1 MSETGDEK
9 RKIIEHL
16 TEFLVP
22 GMELAHDV
30 CSDDGKI
37 LFAKNNILSQHNIQ
51 KLGNWQIPKVLI
63 YTEVTSANPIIDPKM
78 QKFLNAYNQSVL
90 VVQKAFDDIRATQE
104 IPLDAF
110 TATAA
115 DIAANVAEAGNVVD
129 RLYNL
134 PPCDDYTM
142 YHSVNVSA
150 ISALIATWLKYP
162 PEQVNAISL
171 AGLLHDVGKSRLSTE
186 LLHKPYKLSPEAY
199 EQYRKHVSYG
209 YELVSKIP
217 NISQSITAAVFQH
230 HERRD
235 GSGYPGG
242 ITDYYIHPYA
252 KIIAVADFYDETL
265 TINRDNPQSMLS
277 PYLSLQKLRDE
288 VYRLD
293 PKSCITFTDSMSNFL
308 SGNRVALTDGREGRV
323 VFINKEKPSLSM
335 VQLDDGSVVD
345 LSEHPDVSIYYV
357 VR

>member
-1 MSETGDEK
+1 MSETADEK
-9 RKIIEHL
+9 RKIIEHR

-22 GMELAHDV
+22 GMELAHDI
-30 CSDDGKI
+30 CSHDGKV
-37 LFAKNNILSQHNIQ
+37 LFAKNSILSQHNIQ
-51 KLGNWQIPKVLI
+51 KLGNWQIPKVFI
-63 YTEVTSANPIIDPKM
+63 YNEVTSANPLVSPKL
-78 QKFLNAYNQSVL
+78 QKFLNTYNQSVL

-104 IPLDAF
+104 IPLETF

-115 DIAANVAEAGNVVD
+115 DITANVTEAGNVID

-150 ISALIATWLKYP
+150 ISALIATWLNYP

-171 AGLLHDVGKSRLSTE
+171 AGLLHDVGKSRLSPE
-186 LLHKPYKLSPEAY
+186 LLHKPFKLPTADYERYK
-199 EQYRKHVSYG
+199 KHVAYG

-217 NISQSITAAVFQH
+217 TISQSITAAVFQH

-252 KIIAVADFYDETL
+252 KIIAVADFYDESL
-265 TINRDNPQSMLS
+265 TINREDPYARLS
-277 PYLSLQKLRDE
+277 PYLSLQKLRDDL
-288 VYRLD
+288 YRLD
-293 PKSCITFTDSMSNFL
+293 PKVCIIFIDSMSNFL

-323 VFINKEKPSLSM
+323 VFINKEKPSVSM
-335 VQLDDGSVVD
+335 VQLDNGSVID
-345 LSEHPDVSIYYV
+345 LSEQQEVSIHYV
-357 VR
+357 LR

>member
-1 MSETGDEK
+1 MSEVGDEK
-9 RKIIEHL
+9 RKIIEHQ

-22 GMELAHDV
+22 GMELSHDV

-37 LFAKNNILSQHNIQ
+37 LFAKNSILSQHNIQ
-51 KLGNWQIPKVLI
+51 KLGNWQVPKVFI
-63 YTEVTSANPIIDPKM
+63 YSEISSANPLLDPKI
-78 QKFLNAYNQSVL
+78 QKFLNTYNKSVL

-104 IPLDAF
+104 IPLEAF
-110 TATAA
+110 TTTAA
-115 DIAANVAEAGNVVD
+115 DIAANVAEAGNVID

-162 PEQVNAISL
+162 PEQISAISL
-171 AGLLHDVGKSRLSTE
+171 AGLLHDVGKSRLAPE
-186 LLHKPYKLSPEAY
+186 LLHRPFKLLPEAY

-209 YELVSKIP
+209 YELVSKISA
-217 NISQSITAAVFQH
+217 ISQSITAAVFQH

-252 KIIAVADFYDETL
+252 KIIAVADLYDESL
-265 TINRDNPQSMLS
+265 TINREDPQSKLS

-293 PKSCITFTDSMSNFL
+293 PKVCITFIDSMSNFL

-335 VQLDDGSVVD
+335 VQFDDQSVVD
-345 LSEHPDVSIYYV
+345 LSEQSEVSIHYV

>member
-1 MSETGDEK
+1 MREITDEK
-9 RKIIEHL
+9 RKIIEHR
-16 TEFLVP
+16 TDFLVP
-22 GMELAHDV
+22 GMELAHDI
-30 CSDDGKI
+30 CSADGKI
-37 LFAKNNILSQHNIQ
+37 LFAKNSIISQHNIQ
-51 KLGNWQIPKVLI
+51 KLGNWQIPKVFV
-63 YTEVTSANPIIDPKM
+63 YAEVTAANPIVDPKI
-78 QKFLNAYNQSVL
+78 QKFLNTYNQSVL
-90 VVQKAFDDIRATQE
+90 VVQKAFDDIRATQKV
-104 IPLDAF
+104 PLDTF

-115 DIAANVAEAGNVVD
+115 DIAESVTEAGNVID

-150 ISALIATWLKYP
+150 ISALIATWLKFP

-171 AGLLHDVGKSRLSTE
+171 AGLLHDVGKSLLPPE
-186 LLHKPYKLSPEAY
+186 LLHKPYKLSPEEY

-217 NISQSITAAVFQH
+217 DISQSITAAVFQH

-252 KIIAVADFYDETL
+252 KIIAVADLYDEGL
-265 TINRDNPQSMLS
+265 TINRENPQSMLS
-277 PYLSLQKLRDE
+277 PYCSLQKLWDE

-293 PKSCITFTDSMSNFL
+293 PKACITFADTMADFL
-308 SGNRVALTDGREGRV
+308 SGNRVMLTDGREGRV
-323 VFINKEKPSLSM
+323 VFINKKKPSSSM

-345 LSEHPDVSIYYV
+345 LSEHPEVYIHYV